1 MAKLFIP
8 KKLRVGF
15 VKREGTFDGQL
26 SYVIY
31 YDATGKLRKQDSF
44 EGWRDSKIE
53 PVEWDNVPTAGFM
66 LNKGHKRYNFSG
78 FGHDKLVIRIY
89 DPRGAEFEIDPR
101 NLVGLLMHAD
111 CSKRQIVDEVVYA
124 WAGKELVLLPCNS
137 EEYQTA
143 CNYTKLQS
151 TKVGARNLKPGAIYI
166 TRSEGHV
173 MYLGHYMY
181 YEKKDGARSKEYR
194 TEYESQ
200 QHVDRNVRRDIVIHD
215 ARVGAKQHMFCDVSK
230 DDKVS
235 SWRAVKSVAAE
246 IAGVVNEHCDD
257 RFSAVLEKFRN
268 DDDHFAIVG
277 YEKSELPSDFWSSLP
292 KNKSPRYYWSSECT
306 AFTEHNGDIYR
317 VTFSRNDKH
326 SYETYPN
333 MYYVCAIDKYDASGG
348 VYHVDTKHSYRDIGF
363 DIGYKMPSRSINT
376 YGAYYDRREPVL
388 NEIDR
393 SKFFDLSY
401 VFENGMKK
409 PIINRSIV

>member
-31 YDATGKLRKQDSF
+31 YDATGKLRKQDSW
-44 EGWRDSKIE
+44 EGWRDANIE

-166 TRSEGHV
+166 TRNEEHL
-173 MYLGHYMY
+173 MYLGHYMH
-181 YEKKDGARSKEYR
+181 YEIKNGRRSKEHKAALEER
-194 TEYESQ
+194 NKRRDW
-200 QHVDRNVRRDIVIHD
+200 DRNSGWYDVVYHD
-215 ARVGAKQHMFCDVSK
+215 ERVGSKQHMFCDLNGK
-230 DDKVS
+230 
-235 SWRAVKSVAAE
+235 WRVVKSVSAE
-246 IAGVVNEHCDD
+246 IAGVINQYCDD
-257 RFSAVLEKFRN
+257 RFSVYLDKFLNHSDHLAV
-268 DDDHFAIVG
+268 VG
-277 YEKSELPSDFWSSLP
+277 YEKRDLPDDFWFL
-292 KNKSPRYYWSSECT
+292 KKRRYCNYHV
-306 AFTEHNGDIYR
+306 AFTEYNGDIYM
-317 VTFSRNDKH
+317 VHISRNSTH
-326 SYETYPN
+326 TFETYPN
-333 MYYVCAIDKYDASGG
+333 MYYVCAIDKLDGSGG
-348 VYHVDTKHSYRDIGF
+348 NYSIDTQYCYRDIGF
-363 DIGYKMPSRSINT
+363 DIGLKMPVHSHN
-376 YGAYYDRREPVL
+376 AYSYTRHDRREPIL

-393 SKFFDLSY
+393 SKFFDLDY
-401 VFENGMKK
+401 VFDNGVRK
-409 PIINRSIV
+409 PVTDRNFEDG